1 MSRALDVAN
10 DLSTLGPKYDAG
22 NFDSISVTNSVVDA
36 GQLLGIDLSGLANAG
51 DYISVNVTNAQDD
64 EVLVFSSGT
73 LVNQSLSVD
82 SSTIDHDALTNFV
95 ANEHIDWTNA
105 TANFSTTG
113 TFSSGQA
120 TFVNDSTAN
129 DTLLLQTSDDSS
141 SAAPILTFD
150 RNSTSSAN
158 ADYLGQIKFKGNN
171 DSGSEQIYAKITGKI
186 SDASNGSE
194 DGLIEYAVKKAG
206 SNSIVM
212 RITGSAL
219 KLLNS
224 TSLEVD
230 GAISTGGT
238 QRISSS
244 GAFSNV
250 TGDAAIITS
259 GTFADARISSS
270 SVTQH
275 LGSYLTAESDT
286 LDSVTGRG
294 NSTTNGISVGSLNT
308 HTIPSGTGT
317 LALEA
322 DTILTAIIYSAALG

>member
-22 NFDSISVTNSVVDA
+22 NFDAISVTNSVVDA

-73 LVNQSLSVD
+73 LVNQALS
-82 SSTIDHDALTNFV
+82 SIDHDALTNFV

-113 TFSSGQA
+113 TFNTHTIPSG
-120 TFVNDSTAN
+120 TG
-129 DTLLLQTSDDSS
+129 TLALTSDI
-141 SAAPILTFD
+141 PTNNNQLT
-150 RNSTSSAN
+150 
-158 ADYLGQIKFKGNN
+158 
-171 DSGSEQIYAKITGKI
+171 
-186 SDASNGSE
+186 NG
-194 DGLIEYAVKKAG
+194 AG
-206 SNSIVM
+206 
-212 RITGSAL
+212 
-219 KLLNS
+219 
-224 TSLEVD
+224 
-230 GAISTGGT
+230 
-238 QRISSS
+238 
-244 GAFSNV
+244 
-250 TGDAAIITS
+250 
-259 GTFADARISSS
+259 
-270 SVTQH
+270 
-275 LGSYLTAESDT
+275 YLTAESDT

-294 NSTTNGISVGSLNT
+294 NSTTNGITVGSLNT